1 MYFIDF
7 KQHVC
12 VSMSSTVILV
22 NSSESDTGD
31 VCLPSSISAFRNNT
45 DFSGMFDKVK
55 LKLSKVREANI
66 SSEVCYGNL
75 SSYEQDGN
83 KPTSLCKQ

>member
-31 VCLPSSISAFRNNT
+31 VCLPSSISADASLERNDNNQR
-45 DFSGMFDKVK
+45 
-55 LKLSKVREANI
+55 L
-66 SSEVCYGNL
+66 
-75 SSYEQDGN
+75 
-83 KPTSLCKQ
+83 